1 MLLFSSGS
9 ISYLGMVIDFF
20 QSMTKR
26 FLFLILILLL
36 SGQVRSQLNQY
47 KYLVVPVKFDGFKQ
61 QNEHKT
67 STMTKFC
74 LVREGFNVVYDDN
87 LPEDIRQNR
96 CLGLYVDLKDN
107 SSMFTTK
114 VNFVFK
120 DCDGNEIFKTIEGR
134 SKAKDFVKA
143 YKEAIEEAI
152 LPLKKLNY
160 TYEGK
165 NAVTE
170 SSGNTVQETVT
181 VNMGNDVK
189 KIVER
194 PQEEYVV
201 EDKATEEEQVYDTV
215 AISETTIK
223 NNRENI
229 SEPNENSEPQTL
241 YAQEIDNGYQLVDTT
256 PKVVY
261 KLTKTALENTYLV
274 EGIDSGNGLLY
285 KKEEKWILEY
295 NSKNGKT
302 VRELVIKF

>member
-1 MLLFSSGS
+1 
-9 ISYLGMVIDFF
+9 MVIDFF
-20 QSMTKR
+20 QCMTKR
-26 FLFLILILLL
+26 FLFLILILLF
-36 SGQVRSQLNQY
+36 SGPVHSQLNEY
-47 KYLVVPVKFDGFKQ
+47 KYVVVPVKFDGFKQ
-61 QNEHKT
+61 QNQHKT

-114 VNFVFK
+114 VNFVFE

-134 SKAKDFVKA
+134 SKEKDFVKA

-160 TYEGK
+160 TYEGE
-165 NAVTE
+165 NVVTE
-170 SSGNTVQETVT
+170 SDSNTVQETVT
-181 VNMGNDVK
+181 INMGNDVK
-189 KIVER
+189 KLVET
-194 PQEEYVV
+194 PKDEYVV
-201 EDKATEEEQVYDTV
+201 EEKATEEEQVYETV
-215 AISETTIK
+215 VISETTIEK
-223 NNRENI
+223 NEENNPQ
-229 SEPNENSEPQTL
+229 PNEQSEPQTL
-241 YAQEIDNGYQLVDTT
+241 YAQAIDNGYQLVDTT

-261 KLTKTALENTYLV
+261 KLTKTALENTFLV
-274 EGIDSGNGLLY
+274 EGIDAGNGLLY

-302 VRELVIKF
+302 VRELAIKF